1 MKRVFLILFAMS
13 VGAGVKAQS
22 SEIGLCGGVSF
33 YMGDLNPKG
42 VFSGSRPAGG
52 VLYRYN
58 INPRLAFKANVL
70 FGSLEA
76 SDAKMSG
83 DLARNLSFR
92 SPLSEISAQM
102 ELNFMRLYNERGM
115 NPFTPYLFA
124 GVAIFSFNPQA
135 EMNNNWYDLQTL
147 GTEGQGLNVQDP
159 ETGIM
164 YDKKRY
170 ALTGFSIPFGI
181 GMRVN
186 FLKYY
191 CIGLEWGFRK
201 TFTDY
206 IDDVSTTYV
215 RRDFLIEYRSRL
227 IADLADRTTVKT
239 IVDGEEFPVYHKEG
253 TARGNNKNT
262 TDWYSFATLSFTFKL
277 NYTKDCGAVKAGT
290 STVRKNSKTKY
301 RR

>member
-1 MKRVFLILFAMS
+1 MKRVVFILFVVCFVLVA
-13 VGAGVKAQS
+13 KAQT

-76 SDAKMSG
+76 SDAKTG
-83 DLARNLSFR
+83 KDLARNLSFR
-92 SPLSEISAQM
+92 SPLTEISAQM
-102 ELNFMRLYNERGM
+102 ELNFMRLYNEGRY
-115 NPFTPYLFA
+115 NPFSPYLFV
-124 GVAIFSFNPQA
+124 GVGLFSFNPQA
-135 EMNNNWYDLQTL
+135 EMNGVWYDLQAL
-147 GTEGQGLNVQDP
+147 GTEGQGLNLQDP
-159 ETGIM
+159 ETGVM

-170 ALTGFSIPFGI
+170 SLTNFAIPFGI
-181 GMRVN
+181 GMRIN

-215 RRDFLIEYRSRL
+215 RRDFLIEFRSQL
-227 IADLADRTTVKT
+227 IADLADRTT
-239 IVDGEEFPVYHKEG
+239 IANEEGIPNYHNAG
-253 TARGNNKNT
+253 TARGNNAKAA
-262 TDWYSFATLSFTFKL
+262 DWYSFATLSFTFKL
-277 NYTKDCGAVKAGT
+277 NYTKDCGLNKSGT
-290 STVRKNSKTKY
+290 STIRTNKKAKH